1 MLKLENEEY
10 FDDFWGTHH
19 SQFGVKDYLQDVLL
33 PLVKAGDWNEL
44 EKLPVLFAD
53 DGTPLIMFKDNCW
66 DFSDKREDLFG
77 KNGNIHFTY
86 ETAKG
91 QNKTRKGKILERNIA
106 NEIKSFTLL
115 ELFFSH
121 KKIAVRSL
129 ITPVNKLVYCAS
141 FMLSQGVNTFDGLDL
156 EQLLEYVHN
165 GLDLSEKGA
174 KTITTLNRLA
184 EMEEFLPFKTNLNE
198 KLTTSALS
206 VVTLKSN
213 QYPVIP
219 PRIYIGLV
227 QEFSNLINN
236 LYKYRAELEAAVEQ
250 VLQYKE
256 RAMKIAIHKLRHKK
270 YSIGSYILPE
280 YKDDVL
286 KAFRDAGIPFIDYE
300 KHPDWETLW
309 NSLQPGLNYIEIAGW
324 QPISVGDYSF
334 SEASVFYDFI
344 SRLDHASKWLLMALS
359 GMRIDELWRM
369 SPVDGL
375 QEYKTGKNTIC
386 LVTTKQSKISLTSQT
401 KNDVYVTTES
411 GKKAFEILNAIHSPY
426 RKRFERNSH
435 RMFASIIKSNWHEAA
450 NKAAMGKSLIDKTNA
465 HPLLKQPLSKQDC
478 EYLRVSDPTRND
490 FVVGEQFN
498 YNNHQL
504 RRSFAYYLIGY
515 ELLSFPQ
522 LKQQLGHLSLEM
534 TRWYALNASSF
545 QKIYREV
552 ASERNKQQAEVLAR
566 IYNRMANKE
575 RIAGGLG
582 LALTDLVTKEGKLH
596 FEKTEN
602 KRKLSSEYWETE
614 IKANRAHIHAIAP
627 GMYCTKR
634 ECDMR
639 ISIDLSECVDCS
651 WDLIEN
657 VVFAETARMDAMRN
671 LLFLHDSGELNKSAA
686 SKYIMQIRSAEK
698 IMTNIGFEFE
708 KFTIPAEAE
717 AMLIEVSEVA

>member
-1 MLKLENEEY
+1 MLKFAENINSVE
-10 FDDFWGTHH
+10 FWDVLK
-19 SQFGVKDYLQDVLL
+19 SQVGAKDYYQDILL
-33 PLVKAGDWNEL
+33 PLVKAGDWDEL

-53 DGTPLIMFKDNCW
+53 DGSPLIMFKDNCW
-66 DFSDKREDLFG
+66 DFSKKRKDLFG
-77 KNGNIHFTY
+77 TKGNIHFTY

-106 NEIKSFTLL
+106 NEIKCFTLI

-129 ITPVNKLVYCAS
+129 IAPVNKLVYCAS
-141 FMLSQGVNTFDGLDL
+141 FMLSQGVNTFEGLDL
-156 EQLLEYVHN
+156 EQLLEYVHD
-165 GLDLSEKGA
+165 GLVLNERGA
-174 KTITTLNRLA
+174 KTITTLNRLV

-198 KLTTSALS
+198 KLTTDALS

-213 QYPVIP
+213 QKTVIP

-227 QEFSNLINN
+227 QKFSKIIVN
-236 LYKYRAELEAAVEQ
+236 YHKYRFEIETAIEQLLAYRDENAWIAVNQIRNGIVAIGTLVVEESVKEL
-250 VLQYKE
+250 
-256 RAMKIAIHKLRHKK
+256 
-270 YSIGSYILPE
+270 SDS
-280 YKDDVL
+280 L
-286 KAFRDAGIPFIDYE
+286 KSAGIPLVDNQE
-300 KHPDWETLW
+300 NDNWLKVW
-309 NSLQPGLNYIEIAGW
+309 NRIKPSLRHNSIRK
-324 QPISVGDYSF
+324 F
-334 SEASVFYDFI
+334 SGIKIGEMNFSTTTEFQSFI
-344 SRLDHASKWLLMALS
+344 SELDMASKWLLLALS
-359 GMRIDELWRM
+359 GMRIDELFHI
-369 SPVDGL
+369 SPVYGM
-375 QEYKTGKNTIC
+375 QKEKSGKNTIY
-386 LVTTKQSKISLTSQT
+386 LLTTRQSKISLTSQT
-401 KNDVYVTTES
+401 KDDVYVTTETAD
-411 GKKAFEILNAIHSPY
+411 KAFDILNSIHSPY
-426 RKRFERNSH
+426 RKRFESDQH
-435 RMFASIIKSNWHEAA
+435 KMFATIKNANWHCAAEKEAI
-450 NKAAMGKSLIDKTNA
+450 GKLLNDQINSLSI
-465 HPLLKQPLSKQDC
+465 LQEPLSHKDC

-490 FVVGEQFN
+490 FMVGGRFN
-498 YNNHQL
+498 FTNHQL

-545 QKIYREV
+545 QKMYREV
-552 ASERNKQQAEVLAR
+552 KTERNKQQAEVLAR

-582 LALTDLVTKEGKLH
+582 LSLTDLVTKEGKLH

-639 ISIDLSECVDCS
+639 ISIDLSECVDCG
-651 WDLIEN
+651 WDLIED

-698 IMTNIGFEFE
+698 IMTDIGFEYE

-717 AMLIEVSEVA
+717 AMLIDVSEVA